1 MYCTIDVNKFPS
13 RFASL
18 ILTQFPRISSV
29 LLSFCLLFFFPLSLS
44 LVVTSLSQCFKLTTS
59 NVSFPK
65 NVSAFVQTWAVL
77 RNYRTYR
84 SGGVISRH
92 SWLVFKPNTILVNSI
107 NYCKCKY
114 TVHVK
119 TCSKKNVGCV
129 CVCVIP
135 EHNTKEFLTF
145 ILLML

>member
-13 RFASL
+13 TFASL
-18 ILTQFPRISSV
+18 ILTQFPRVSSV
-29 LLSFCLLFFFPLSLS
+29 LLSFCLLFFPPLSLS
-44 LVVTSLSQCFKLTTS
+44 CCHFTVPMFQINYFKRIFS
-59 NVSFPK
+59 KKRISFCSDMSCP
-65 NVSAFVQTWAVL
+65 